1 MSPSHR
7 PTMSPSHRPTMSGIL
22 LVDKTEGPTSHDV
35 VQQARRVLGIRRIGH
50 TGTLD
55 PFASGLLILCVGRAT
70 RLAEYFH
77 IPAKRYEA
85 HLRLGM
91 ETSTHDR
98 SGEIVAESEEWRNV
112 SRERLEES
120 LGKMVGAIAQ
130 RPPAVSAKRV
140 EGRRAH
146 ALVRSGSFVALPD
159 VQVTVHELRV
169 LEFRPPMLRLAAH
182 VSTGTFV
189 RAIARDLGRDLG
201 CGAHL
206 TALRRVAIGHLRASD
221 GLPDRMLI
229 QGVAREEVLG
239 SAAWREPG
247 AEMTWLPSRELTK
260 EELGLARSGRPLMMS
275 GSADRRGETGEGGET
290 GEEGPGVDRPVRLL
304 HDGRLVAIA
313 EPNGR
318 VLRPRKVLVD

>member
-1 MSPSHR
+1 MM
-7 PTMSPSHRPTMSGIL
+7 TGVL
-22 LVDKTEGPTSHDV
+22 LVDKPEGPTSHDV
-35 VQQARRVLGIRRIGH
+35 VRQARRVLGTRRIGH

-55 PFASGLLILCVGRAT
+55 PLASGLLILCVGRAT

-85 HLRLGM
+85 HVRLGI
-91 ETSTHDR
+91 ETETHDR
-98 SGEIVAESEEWRNV
+98 GGKVVAESDGWRDV
-112 SRERLEES
+112 GRERLEGA

-146 ALVRSGSFVALPD
+146 AVARSGAFVALPD
-159 VQVTVHELRV
+159 VPVTVHELRV
-169 LEFRPPMLRLAAH
+169 LEFRPPMLRLAAR

-206 TALRRVAIGHLRASD
+206 TALRRVAIGPLRASD
-221 GLPDRMLI
+221 GLSGRLLGGGM
-229 QGVAREEVLG
+229 AREDVLQA
-239 SAAWREPG
+239 SAWREPG
-247 AEMTWLPSRELTK
+247 EVLTWLPSRERAD
-260 EELGLARSGRPLMMS
+260 EERALARSGRPLGAS
-275 GSADRRGETGEGGET
+275 GPADRPGETDGEGAGA
-290 GEEGPGVDRPVRLL
+290 DRPVRLL
-304 HDGRLVAIA
+304 HGGRLVAVA

>member
-1 MSPSHR
+1 MSLSHG
-7 PTMSPSHRPTMSGIL
+7 PTLSGIL
-22 LVDKTEGPTSHDV
+22 LVDKPEGPTSHDV

-85 HLRLGM
+85 RVRLGM
-91 ETSTHDR
+91 ETTTHDR
-98 SGEIVAESEEWRNV
+98 SGDIVAESAKWRDV
-112 SRERLEES
+112 SRERLEEA
-120 LGKMVGAIAQ
+120 LGKMVGAISQ

-146 ALVRSGSFVALPD
+146 ALVRSGCFVALPD

-169 LEFRPPMLRLAAH
+169 LEFRPPMFRLAAH
-182 VSTGTFV
+182 VSTGTYV

-221 GLPDRMLI
+221 GLPGRLLSR
-229 QGVAREEVLG
+229 GVTREEVLQA
-239 SAAWREPG
+239 AAWREPG
-247 AEMTWLPSRELTK
+247 AEMTWLPSRELTD
-260 EELGLARSGRPLMMS
+260 EELGLARNGRPLRLS
-275 GSADRRGETGEGGET
+275 GSADRRRETD
-290 GEEGPGVDRPVRLL
+290 EEAPRAHRPVRLL
-304 HDGRLVAIA
+304 HGGRLVAIA
-313 EPNGR
+313 EPNGLL
-318 VLRPRKVLVD
+318 LRPRKVLID

>member
-1 MSPSHR
+1 MSLSHR
-7 PTMSPSHRPTMSGIL
+7 PTLSGIL
-22 LVDKTEGPTSHDV
+22 LVDKPEGPTSHDV

-85 HLRLGM
+85 R
-91 ETSTHDR
+91 D
-98 SGEIVAESEEWRNV
+98 IVAESAEWRDV
-112 SRERLEES
+112 SRERLEEA
-120 LGKMVGAIAQ
+120 LGKMVGAISQ

-146 ALVRSGSFVALPD
+146 ALVRSGCFVALPD

-169 LEFRPPMLRLAAH
+169 LEFRPPMFRLTAH
-182 VSTGTFV
+182 VSTGTYV

-221 GLPDRMLI
+221 GLPGRLLSR
-229 QGVAREEVLG
+229 GVTREEVLQA
-239 SAAWREPG
+239 AAWREPG
-247 AEMTWLPSRELTK
+247 AEMTWLPSRELTD
-260 EELGLARSGRPLMMS
+260 EELGLARNGRSLRLS
-275 GSADRRGETGEGGET
+275 GSADRRRETD
-290 GEEGPGVDRPVRLL
+290 EEGPRADRPVRLL
-304 HDGRLVAIA
+304 HGGRLVAIA
-313 EPNGR
+313 EPNGLL
-318 VLRPRKVLVD
+318 LRPRKVLID

>member
-7 PTMSPSHRPTMSGIL
+7 PPISGIL
-22 LVDKTEGPTSHDV
+22 LVDKPEGPTSHDV

-55 PFASGLLILCVGRAT
+55 PLASGLLILCVGRAT

-85 HLRLGM
+85 RVRLGI

-98 SGEIVAESEEWRNV
+98 GGEVVAESDEWQDV
-112 SRERLEES
+112 SWERLEEA
-120 LGKMVGAIAQ
+120 LGNMVGAIAQ

-169 LEFRPPMLRLAAH
+169 LEFRPPTLCLTAH

-189 RAIARDLGRDLG
+189 RAIVRDLGRDLG

-221 GLPDRMLI
+221 GLPGRLLS
-229 QGVAREEVLG
+229 QGVAREDVLQAG
-239 SAAWREPG
+239 AWREPG
-247 AEMTWLPSRELTK
+247 VEMSWLPARELTD
-260 EELGLARSGRPLMMS
+260 EELDLARSGRPLILS
-275 GSADRRGETGEGGET
+275 GSADCRGETD
-290 GEEGPGVDRPVRLL
+290 EESPGADRPVRLL
-304 HDGRLVAIA
+304 HGGRLVAIA

>member
-1 MSPSHR
+1 
-7 PTMSPSHRPTMSGIL
+7 MSPSHRPTMSGIL
-22 LVDKTEGPTSHDV
+22 LVDKPEGPTSHDV
-35 VQQARRVLGIRRIGH
+35 VQQARRVLGMRRIGH

-85 HLRLGM
+85 RVRLGM
-91 ETSTHDR
+91 ETTTHDHG
-98 SGEIVAESEEWRNV
+98 GEIVAESDEWRDV
-112 SRERLEES
+112 GRERLEEALS
-120 LGKMVGAIAQ
+120 KMVGSIAQ

-146 ALVRSGSFVALPD
+146 ALLRSGSFVALPD

-206 TALRRVAIGHLRASD
+206 AALRRVAIGHLRASD
-221 GLPDRMLI
+221 GFPGRLLS
-229 QGVAREEVLG
+229 QGVAREEVLQAG
-239 SAAWREPG
+239 AWREPG
-247 AEMTWLPSRELTK
+247 AVMTWLPSRELAD
-260 EELGLARSGRPLMMS
+260 EELGLARSGRPLLPS
-275 GSADRRGETGEGGET
+275 GSADRRGETD
-290 GEEGPGVDRPVRLL
+290 EEAPGADRPVRLL
-304 HDGRLVAIA
+304 YGGRLVAIA